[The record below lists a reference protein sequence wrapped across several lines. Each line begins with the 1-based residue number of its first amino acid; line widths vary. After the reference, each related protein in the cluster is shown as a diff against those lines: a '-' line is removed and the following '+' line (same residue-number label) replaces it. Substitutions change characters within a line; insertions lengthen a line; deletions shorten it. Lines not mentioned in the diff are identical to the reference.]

1 MFKSFIL
8 AASLATVQAW
18 RRNVKGDKFQ
28 TEAYG
33 ADNQYYGTQGYG
45 GYGKGGLGGKLGL
58 GLNGNSSFNRSTS
71 HNSYRQAGHQ
81 GQGHNQW
88 VDNAWNQ
95 WGTNNHF
102 DTQKS
107 VDNKW
112 GNQSGKINVNINSV
126 SGHYDADYG
135 HQQRGI
141 GYEGHQNVSGA
152 IGYTIGMGG
161 HSFAYAPG
169 SHSYGYDNRED
180 YGYGGWA
187 NNLGAWN
194 HGANYDNLG
203 NQFVETGRDQYNDVR
218 DRHDVKENRRVGP
231 GYGDLEE
238 LDADDERQNQYANI
252 RIGVTNRRT
261 GTRNVRDQF
270 SSTAPDVYGRG
281 TAGRGVDV
289 AGLKKG
295 DIYDG
300 QDSYGYGAGLGYG
313 YGIGI
318 NGIRGGVGYGGLG
331 YGYGRTELNNGVSGR
346 ALGSY
351 NDSGYDNGYGAGYGK
366 GYGIGSRPLAG
377 GLNGRMGGKKW

>member
-1 MFKSFIL
+1 MCCSFQKSAKEKKKNKIPLFHLAMFKSFIL

-45 GYGKGGLGGKLGL
+45 GYGKGKLGL
-58 GLNGNSSFNRSTS
+58 GVNGNSAFNKSTS

-81 GQGHNQW
+81 G
-88 VDNAWNQ
+88 
-95 WGTNNHF
+95 
-102 DTQKS
+102 
-107 VDNKW
+107 
-112 GNQSGKINVNINSV
+112 
-126 SGHYDADYG
+126 
-135 HQQRGI
+135 
-141 GYEGHQNVSGA
+141 HQNVSGA
-152 IGYTIGMGG
+152 IGYTIGLGG
-161 HSFAYAPG
+161 HSFAYSPG

-231 GYGDLEE
+231 GYRDLEE

-252 RIGVTNRRT
+252 RVGVSNRRT
-261 GTRNVRDQF
+261 GTRNVLDQF

-295 DIYDG
+295 DIYDA

-313 YGIGI
+313 YGSGIGI
-318 NGIRGGVGYGGLG
+318 GGLRGGIGYGSLGG
-331 YGYGRTELNNGVSGR
+331 YGKTELNNGVSGR
-346 ALGSY
+346 GLGSY
-351 NDSGYDNGYGAGYGK
+351 NDSGYDSGRGGYGK
-366 GYGIGSRPLAG
+366 GYGGYGSRPLAG

>member
-1 MFKSFIL
+1 M
-8 AASLATVQAW
+8 APGDMASCGVA
-18 RRNVKGDKFQ
+18 GFG
-28 TEAYG
+28 G
-33 ADNQYYGTQGYG
+33 ARGFGRAG
-45 GYGKGGLGGKLGL
+45 RALGGSQGQQQW
-58 GLNGNSSFNRSTS
+58 NVADA
-71 HNSYRQAGHQ
+71 HNSYRQVGHQ

-135 HQQRGI
+135 NQQRGI

-152 IGYTIGMGG
+152 IGYTIGLGG

-169 SHSYGYDNRED
+169 RHSYGYDNRED

-252 RIGVTNRRT
+252 RIGVSNRRT

-295 DIYDG
+295 DIYDA
-300 QDSYGYGAGLGYG
+300 QDTYGYGAGLGYG

-318 NGIRGGVGYGGLG
+318 GGIRGGVGYGGLG
-331 YGYGRTELNNGVSGR
+331 LGGYGKTELNNGVSGR
-346 ALGSY
+346 GLGSY
-351 NDSGYDNGYGAGYGK
+351 NDSGYDSGRGGYGK
-366 GYGIGSRPLAG
+366 GYGYGSRPLAG
-377 GLNGRMGGKKW
+377 GLNGRGGKKW